1 MNRDVVERI
10 KSAFE
15 RNGRAMELR
24 PAVGQKTAITKVRLV
39 DGLHVEAKEGRW
51 KLSCDASE
59 KSGGTAAGPDPGFV
73 VRAALGN
80 CFAMG
85 YVTWA
90 AHSGI
95 PVESVEVEIHA
106 DFDARGQHGV
116 EGIPAGYGEIRYHV
130 RIESPAPEADVRRV
144 VEQADNASMVA
155 DVYRRAHT
163 LVRLLTVA
171 KPGESRSAASE
182 GEAAPN
188 G

>member
-1 MNRDVVERI
+1 MNREAVERI

-15 RNGRAMELR
+15 RNGRAIELR
-24 PAVGQKTAITKVRLV
+24 PALGQKTAITKVRLV
-39 DGLHVEAKEGRW
+39 DGLHVEAEEGRW

-90 AHSGI
+90 AHLGVPI
-95 PVESVEVEIHA
+95 ENVEVEIHA

-130 RIESPAPEADVRRV
+130 RIESSAPEADVRRV
-144 VEQADNASMVA
+144 VEAADHASMVG
-155 DVYRRAHT
+155 DVYRRVHT
-163 LVRLLTVA
+163 LVRHLTVVPTGA
-171 KPGESRSAASE
+171 
-182 GEAAPN
+182 
-188 G
+188 